1 MSYVDEEPR
10 RYPRVVDLRVIDWE
24 INLLTQHY
32 AQVHGEYVRIL
43 ENAAKQA
50 SDVRQR
56 YGALLGPGLA
66 SAVADFHFSNDGK
79 DKVTML
85 KKIQDGISTLLSQA
99 ESTLADVYPQ
109 AEMNQEIVNAKRGEL
124 VSLAA
129 KLQADKR
136 EIDGVLDELANL
148 EGENQST
155 SLQHTSA
162 LYHYIAFGIA
172 FLIMA
177 FLTLRA
183 YTTSES
189 GAIETVILVLA
200 GLMLAYYLIRRFLM

>member
-1 MSYVDEEPR
+1 M
-10 RYPRVVDLRVIDWE
+10 
-24 INLLTQHY
+24 Y
-32 AQVHGEYVRIL
+32 AQVHSEYVRIL
-43 ENAAKQA
+43 EHAAKQA
-50 SDVRQR
+50 SDIRGR
-56 YGALLGPGLA
+56 YGALLGSGLA
-66 SAVADFHFSNDGK
+66 SATAAFHFSNDGK
-79 DKVTML
+79 DKVALL
-85 KKIQDGISTLLSQA
+85 KKIHDAITTLLSQA

-109 AEMNQEIVNAKRGEL
+109 AEINQDIVNAKKGEL
-124 VSLAA
+124 ISLAA

-148 EGENQST
+148 EGEGQAT

-162 LYHYIAFGIA
+162 LYHYLAFGIV